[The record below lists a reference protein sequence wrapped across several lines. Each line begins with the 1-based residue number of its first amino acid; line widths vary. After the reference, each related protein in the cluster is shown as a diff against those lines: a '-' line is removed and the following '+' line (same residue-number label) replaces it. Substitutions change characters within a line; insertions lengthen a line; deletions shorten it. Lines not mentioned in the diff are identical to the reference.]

1 MSSHPAHGTAI
12 RERFATFVAAG
23 FGSGYAARAP
33 GSAGSATGLGIGAL
47 LMATY
52 PPLLL
57 PAILVATYGGLW
69 AIETILDRPTAGAE
83 KSRHDDPQWIVID
96 EIAGQLLAMLA
107 LHRLSILGLAAA
119 FLLFRLFD
127 ITKPGPI
134 GWADRQSGPTSIMA
148 DDLLAGLAA
157 FLILLLG
164 QALLG
169 TFA

>member
-1 MSSHPAHGTAI
+1 MPAQASPAFRT
-12 RERFATFVAAG
+12 RFATFVAAG

-33 GSAGSATGLGIGAL
+33 GTAGSAVGLVFGAL
-47 LMATY
+47 LIEIY

-57 PAILVATYGGLW
+57 AAIGICTYGGLW
-69 AIETILDRPTAGAE
+69 AIENTLVPPAPGAA
-83 KSRHDDPQWIVID
+83 KSPQDDPGWIVID

-107 LHRLSILGLAAA
+107 LHRLSILGVAAA

-134 GWADRQSGPTSIMA
+134 GWADRQKGATGIMA

-157 FLILLLG
+157 FLLLLLG
-164 QALLG
+164 QAFLG
-169 TFA
+169 QYSR